1 VNILNPW
8 KPSWA
13 EKISV
18 NKLGFDIVKEMLKD
32 YEKLNIEVTELK
44 NKTTVID
51 CGVNASGGYKAG
63 ELAAKI
69 RLGGLGEIKI
79 TCVTYED
86 FSMPTAVTYTDFP
99 AMIGLCT
106 YVWFGIVPQPFD
118 TKAEFSAWISGPGR
132 VLAQEP
138 KKVFEKINYKDKSD
152 ISVLVVQSR
161 KLPDEKIA
169 NYLAEK
175 CKVDP
180 KNLYLVVTP
189 TESLAGSLQVVAVS
203 ALEDTFWRL
212 TEFYGIPYD
221 RIKYAMSSCIIPPI
235 SPKIFQEPCIT
246 PDDAIRYSGI
256 VHYWLESSEGD
267 DLEAIVKGMT
277 IENYPKQFG
286 KSYYQIGGHPQELQ
300 DLHSFAKE
308 GKGFVVGEAA
318 ISDIRTGRMYKAGK
332 VHIEMIKMML
342 KNPW

>member
-1 VNILNPW
+1 LRDKIKIMVGGGPITEDYAR
-8 KPSWA
+8 KIGADGYGKDATEARSSWA

-51 CGVNASGGYKAG
+51 CGVNAPGGYKAG

-138 KKVFEKINYKDKSD
+138 KKVFGKIN
-152 ISVLVVQSR
+152 L
-161 KLPDEKIA
+161 
-169 NYLAEK
+169 
-175 CKVDP
+175 
-180 KNLYLVVTP
+180 
-189 TESLAGSLQVVAVS
+189 
-203 ALEDTFWRL
+203 
-212 TEFYGIPYD
+212 
-221 RIKYAMSSCIIPPI
+221 
-235 SPKIFQEPCIT
+235 
-246 PDDAIRYSGI
+246 
-256 VHYWLESSEGD
+256 
-267 DLEAIVKGMT
+267 
-277 IENYPKQFG
+277 
-286 KSYYQIGGHPQELQ
+286 
-300 DLHSFAKE
+300 
-308 GKGFVVGEAA
+308 
-318 ISDIRTGRMYKAGK
+318 
-332 VHIEMIKMML
+332 
-342 KNPW
+342 